1 MLEQVH
7 LQIYGRVQM
16 VGFRFFAVRTAEKYG
31 ISGYVRNR
39 MDGSVEVLGQGEE
52 KELSKFI
59 SRIKQG
65 PSSAQVSSVEM
76 NRTGDIKNH
85 YSGFSVH

>member
-16 VGFRFFAVRTAEKYG
+16 VGFRFFTLRTAERYG
-31 ISGYVRNR
+31 ISGYVRNC
-39 MDGSVEVLGQGEE
+39 MDGSVEVLGQGE
-52 KELSKFI
+52 KNELSKFI
-59 SRIKQG
+59 SRVKHG
-65 PSSAQVSSVEM
+65 PSSAEVSSVEM
-76 NRTGDIKNH
+76 NRTEDIKNH